1 MKRKLLSVLLSLAM
15 VLTMMPVFAMAEDT
29 PGGGTSGEEASSTE
43 VVAKIGDETYP
54 TLNAA
59 VAAATAGKETTIT
72 MLKDTTE
79 AVVIGSDKIIVLD
92 LDGHNIT
99 APTDKNYDA
108 IANSGKLTIRDSKK
122 NGEIIS
128 KKNHGISVDSNSNT
142 TIEYANIQGQEG
154 AVCGYNTT
162 NGAEV
167 TINDGVFEG
176 KDNAVVIFNG
186 ADRDGEA
193 NKVTINGGIFNGEIQ
208 SKGYIACG
216 IYAPWK
222 DKITVN
228 GGTFDIKGGA
238 GIVARAGNVT
248 ITGGEFKTTT
258 NNTTVEKGIGK
269 VGDSRVVVP
278 CSALVF
284 DSEADYPALTVDSN
298 IAVTGGIFTS
308 EVDTVSFIKKD
319 TDNNNRIVISGGTF
333 SSDVNK
339 YCVENYV
346 TEKNNDNT
354 YTVKSLE
361 DVAVAQIGKNDL
373 YKTIED
379 AVDKANDGD
388 TVKLLKDIE
397 LNDLCPIK
405 KNITLDLGNKTL
417 SGNGSILDIY
427 GNVTIKNGNIKI
439 PSSEEETGAVWVNKT
454 AKLTVE
460 NSVTID
466 VPDNSFAIGYWSD
479 CTTAEVNFKGSITGG
494 NGITMNGMIT
504 DTNTNNILILD
515 GAKINVK
522 GHGVYQAGYSKTSFS
537 ANNSEIRGVTGIEVR
552 AGDLT
557 VTNSIISGSNDKAK
571 FSCKPNGNGTTT
583 DGVGIAI
590 AQHTTKLPINVTIS
604 GGEISGVYAIYESNP
619 QNNGSESVKEVKL
632 SVNDGKFTGDI
643 YSKDITGFIS
653 GGYFTSDPTKYLA
666 TSTEGGDKKCVA
678 EASKDPSYVYKV
690 VQVGVDY
697 VPVVPAVGG
706 VKVSLDADK
715 LGKDV
720 KNAAE
725 NVEAE
730 KIDVAAAEVA
740 NKISPDAA
748 NKYIED
754 AKAVTDPEKIEVRA
768 YLDITPKAYN
778 DGNDGNNAVYTLE
791 ITPKYDIVVVGGENT
806 AANNEKVVGSGTL
819 NVTNETNITVQLP
832 VGFVTDAN
840 TLYVQHKGHEYDA
853 TVTKNTE
860 NGVDI
865 YTASFTNPDG
875 FSEFTISKTTQ
886 AVAKIGDKKYTSLQ
900 AAVDAVE
907 DGQIKT
913 ITVTKDNERA
923 SVSGNKSFII
933 EKGTG
938 VSEVKLTAA
947 SGYNLTD
954 DGNGKYTFSPRNS
967 SSGSSSGSSSTTYTV
982 TVGSVSNG
990 TVTSSHK
997 SAASG
1002 ATVTLT
1008 VKPADGYAVEAVAAK
1023 DAKGNAVKVTEK
1035 DGKYT
1040 FAMPASNVTVSASF
1054 VKKGEQPAAKLFDDV
1069 AQGAYYYD
1077 AVKWAVDK
1085 GVTNGKTSNL
1095 FGSEDPCTRAQI
1107 VTFLWRAAGS
1117 PAASASVSFTDVKDS
1132 DYYAKAVA
1140 WAVEKGI
1147 TNGTGDGKFSSD
1159 DTCTRAQ
1166 CAAFLY
1172 RAAGSPEVTDAAA
1185 FSDVAADA
1193 YYAKAVAWAEKNGI
1207 TNGLGNGKFG
1217 SDNSCTRAQI
1227 ITFLY
1232 RTYQGK

>member
-1 MKRKLLSVLLSLAM
+1 
-15 VLTMMPVFAMAEDT
+15 
-29 PGGGTSGEEASSTE
+29 
-43 VVAKIGDETYP
+43 
-54 TLNAA
+54 
-59 VAAATAGKETTIT
+59 

-79 AVVIGSDKIIVLD
+79 TVVIGSGKIIVLD

-99 APTDKNYDA
+99 APIDKNYDA
-108 IANSGKLTIRDSKK
+108 IANNGKLTIRDSKK
-122 NGEIIS
+122 NGKIIS
-128 KKNHGISVDSNSNT
+128 EKNHGISVNSNSNT

-167 TINDGVFEG
+167 TIIDGVFTG

-186 ADRDGEA
+186 SDRDGEA

-208 SKGYIACG
+208 SEGYIACG

-228 GGTFDIKGGA
+228 GGTFNITGGA

-248 ITGGEFKTTT
+248 ITGGEFKTTA

-269 VGDSRVVVP
+269 VGDSGVLVP
-278 CSALVF
+278 CFALVF
-284 DSEADYPALTVDSN
+284 DSKADYPALTPDSK
-298 IAVTGGIFTS
+298 IDVRGGKFIS

-319 TDNNNRIVISGGTF
+319 NDNNRIVISGGTF

-339 YCVENYV
+339 YCVKNYV
-346 TEKNNDNT
+346 TEKNDSNT
-354 YTVKSLE
+354 YTVKPLK
-361 DVAVAQIGKNDL
+361 DVAVAQIGENSF
-373 YKTIED
+373 YRTINE
-379 AVDKANDGD
+379 AVDALNISD
-388 TVKLLKDIE
+388 TITLLKDTFE
-397 LNDLCPIK
+397 DVTVTSG
-405 KNITLDLGNKTL
+405 KNITLDLNGKKLTNLASDTITVENNAELTITGDGTVDNVTHAMAAISNNGKCTLNGGTFTRSKENGITADNNGGNSFYTILNHGIMNINDGVNVKQNGHYSSL
-417 SGNGSILDIY
+417 LENGYQSVNSGNQRTGYVENI
-427 GNVTIKNGNIKI
+427 NVQDPTLTVEGGVFDGGLNTIKNDDNGIANIKNGTLKNYTQSAFQNHHI
-439 PSSEEETGAVWVNKT
+439 A
-454 AKLTVE
+454 
-460 NSVTID
+460 TI
-466 VPDNSFAIGYWSD
+466 
-479 CTTAEVNFKGSITGG
+479 KG
-494 NGITMNGMIT
+494 GIF
-504 DTNTNNILILD
+504 D
-515 GAKINVK
+515 GADVYAVLNC
-522 GHGVYQAGYSKTSFS
+522 GVSNCSV
-537 ANNSEIRGVTGIEVR
+537 NNSDKHET
-552 AGDLT
+552 T
-557 VTNSIISGSNDKAK
+557 IIG
-571 FSCKPNGNGTTT
+571 
-583 DGVGIAI
+583 
-590 AQHTTKLPINVTIS
+590 
-604 GGEISGVYAIYESNP
+604 
-619 QNNGSESVKEVKL
+619 
-632 SVNDGKFTGDI
+632 GKFNGAISRTVG
-643 YSKDITGFIS
+643 KITIS
-653 GGYFTSDPTKYLA
+653 GGYFTSDPTEYL
-666 TSTEGGDKKCVA
+666 TEGKVA
-678 EASKDPSYVYKV
+678 GLSDIDGYKYKV
-690 VQVGVDY
+690 V
-697 VPVVPAVGG
+697 
-706 VKVSLDADK
+706 
-715 LGKDV
+715 
-720 KNAAE
+720 
-725 NVEAE
+725 
-730 KIDVAAAEVA
+730 
-740 NKISPDAA
+740 
-748 NKYIED
+748 
-754 AKAVTDPEKIEVRA
+754 
-768 YLDITPKAYN
+768 TPR
-778 DGNDGNNAVYTLE
+778 
-791 ITPKYDIVVVGGENT
+791 
-806 AANNEKVVGSGTL
+806 
-819 NVTNETNITVQLP
+819 
-832 VGFVTDAN
+832 
-840 TLYVQHKGHEYDA
+840 H
-853 TVTKNTE
+853 
-860 NGVDI
+860 
-865 YTASFTNPDG
+865 
-875 FSEFTISKTTQ
+875 
-886 AVAKIGDKKYTSLQ
+886 
-900 AAVDAVE
+900 
-907 DGQIKT
+907 
-913 ITVTKDNERA
+913 
-923 SVSGNKSFII
+923 
-933 EKGTG
+933 
-938 VSEVKLTAA
+938 
-947 SGYNLTD
+947 
-954 DGNGKYTFSPRNS
+954 S
-967 SSGSSSGSSSTTYTV
+967 SSGSSTTTYTV

-1008 VKPADGYAVEAVAAK
+1008 VKPADGYAVEAVTAK

-1095 FGSEDPCTRAQI
+1095 FGADDPCTRAQI

>member
-1 MKRKLLSVLLSLAM
+1 MKRKLLSVFLSLAM

-29 PGGGTSGEEASSTE
+29 SVGGGTPGEEVSSTE
-43 VVAKIGDETYP
+43 GVAKIGDVTYP

-59 VAAATAGKETTIT
+59 VGAANAGEETTIT

-79 AVVIGSDKIIVLD
+79 TVVIGSGKIIVLD

-99 APTDKNYDA
+99 APIDKNYDA
-108 IANSGKLTIRDSKK
+108 IANNGKLTIRDSKK
-122 NGEIIS
+122 NGKIIS
-128 KKNHGISVDSNSNT
+128 EKNHGISVNSNSNT

-167 TINDGVFEG
+167 TIIDGVFTG

-186 ADRDGEA
+186 SDRDGEA

-208 SKGYIACG
+208 SEGYIACG

-284 DSEADYPALTVDSN
+284 DSEAAYPALTADSN
-298 IAVTGGIFTS
+298 IVVTGGTFTS
-308 EVDTVSFIKKD
+308 QVNTVSFIKKD

-333 SSDVNK
+333 SSDVTE

-346 TEKNNDNT
+346 TEKNDGNT
-354 YTVKSLE
+354 YTVKPLK
-361 DVAVAQIGKNDL
+361 DVAVAQIGEKY
-373 YKTIED
+373 YKSLTD
-379 AVDKANDGD
+379 AYAGANDSQN
-388 TVKLLKDIE
+388 TEIILLKDYTIDKFIE
-397 LNDLCPIK
+397 IK
-405 KNITLDLGNKTL
+405 KPIILNLG
-417 SGNGSILDIY
+417 
-427 GNVTIKNGNIKI
+427 GNVLTSRSSGFDVYKNFTIKNGTLNTATWGVWTQNENVAFTLESDATINADCDTELTNAAGVIAVQGAVVNIKG
-439 PSSEEETGAVWVNKT
+439 TVT
-454 AKLTVE
+454 AKH
-460 NSVTID
+460 N
-466 VPDNSFAIGYWSD
+466 FAVSGNGKAGWGNVKINIADKANIS
-479 CTTAEVNFKGSITGG
+479 TTEDAPALYFPNTTSLNITGG
-494 NGITMNGMIT
+494 TIIGGT
-504 DTNTNNILILD
+504 
-515 GAKINVK
+515 
-522 GHGVYQAGYSKTSFS
+522 GVYIKS
-537 ANNSEIRGVTGIEVR
+537 
-552 AGDLT
+552 GD
-557 VTNSIISGSNDKAK
+557 VN
-571 FSCKPNGNGTTT
+571 
-583 DGVGIAI
+583 
-590 AQHTTKLPINVTIS
+590 IS
-604 GGEISGVYAIYESNP
+604 GGNITGNGPRVSYKFYGNGANSTGDALVVEKCKYPGGAPEITITG
-619 QNNGSESVKEVKL
+619 GMFK
-632 SVNDGKFTGDI
+632 SVNANAIGSYVGNGETDPL
-643 YSKDITGFIS
+643 KDFIS
-653 GGYFTSDPTKYLA
+653 GGSYSSKPTDYLKEKYIDKFNS
-666 TSTEGGDKKCVA
+666 STKLYDVTEKKVDESKVYAEPTVGGTASPTTEELKELGIDERDAASVA
-678 EASKDPSYVYKV
+678 EAAKK
-690 VQVGVDY
+690 
-697 VPVVPAVGG
+697 
-706 VKVSLDADK
+706 
-715 LGKDV
+715 
-720 KNAAE
+720 
-725 NVEAE
+725 VEAGTTQLVKSADDISSAINDE
-730 KIDVAAAEVA
+730 TAKIE
-740 NKISPDAA
+740 NYK
-748 NKYIED
+748 NE
-754 AKAVTDPEKIEVRA
+754 AKADVPNPEKIEVRA
-768 YLDITPKAYN
+768 YLKVEPKSYNKESNYTLDITPM
-778 DGNDGNNAVYTLE
+778 
-791 ITPKYDIVVVGGENT
+791 YDVVVIGKKDNSD
-806 AANNEKVVGSGTL
+806 AEKVVESKKLT
-819 NVTNETNITVQLP
+819 VSDETNITVQLP
-832 VGFVTDAN
+832 AGFVTNDAAD
-840 TLYVQHKGHEYDA
+840 LYVQHKGHEYNA
-853 TVTKNTE
+853 AVAENNGTYTV
-860 NGVDI
+860 
-865 YTASFTNPDG
+865 SFINPDG

-886 AVAKIGDKKYTSLQ
+886 AVAQIDDKKYTSLQ
-900 AAVDAVE
+900 AAVDAVTN
-907 DGQIKT
+907 GQT
-913 ITVTKDNERA
+913 ITVMKDTETA
-923 SVSGNKSFII
+923 SVSGNKSFTIV
-933 EKGTG
+933 KGDG
-938 VSEVKLTAA
+938 VSEVTLTAA
-947 SGYNLTD
+947 SGYNLTN
-954 DGNGKYTFSPRNS
+954 DGNNKYTVSPRNS
-967 SSGSSSGSSSTTYTV
+967 SSGSGSGSSTTTYTV
-982 TVGSVSNG
+982 TVDSVSNG

-1008 VKPADGYAVEAVAAK
+1008 VKPADGYAVEAVTAK

-1095 FGSEDPCTRAQI
+1095 FGSDDSCTRAQI